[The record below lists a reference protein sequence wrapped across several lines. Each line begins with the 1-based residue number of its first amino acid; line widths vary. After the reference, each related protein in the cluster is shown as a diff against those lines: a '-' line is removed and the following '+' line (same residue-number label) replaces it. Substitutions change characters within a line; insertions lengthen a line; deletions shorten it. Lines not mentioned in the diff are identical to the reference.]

1 MPQTSQTEKDHG
13 QDARANEMS
22 RATVIARRELSSY
35 FYSPIAYVAMFLF
48 LVVAGYAFRQDFQPG
63 QPATM
68 RAIFAQMVWLF
79 VAILPVLCMGLL
91 AQEWAT
97 GTIESLMTAPV
108 GEADVVLG
116 KFFGSFLLFLLLLVP
131 TLFYVLLLII
141 FGNPDYGPIFSGYLG
156 IILVGALFIAIGLFC
171 SSLTRSQI
179 VAAVTTMAI
188 LTVITILPWW
198 ISGEATLR
206 PFMRTLA
213 DQTVFRR
220 YTDFSKGIID
230 IGNLVFFL
238 ATTGV
243 FLFLTTKV
251 LESRRWK

>member
-1 MPQTSQTEKDHG
+1 MN
-13 QDARANEMS
+13 RAV
-22 RATVIARRELSSY
+22 TIARREFLGY
-35 FYSPIAYVAMFLF
+35 LFSPIAYVAMTLF
-48 LVVAGYAFRQDFQPG
+48 LLAAGLLFRKDFEPG

-68 RAIFAQMVWLF
+68 RTIFDWMVW
-79 VAILPVLCMGLL
+79 ILVGIIPLLCMGLI

-108 GEADVVLG
+108 SESDVILG

-131 TLFYVLLLII
+131 TLFYVILLRIY
-141 FGNPDYGPIFSGYLG
+141 GNPDYGPIFSGYLG

-198 ISGEATLR
+198 VSGEATL
-206 PFMRTLA
+206 PAFWRTVA

-230 IGNLVFFL
+230 IGNLFFFI

-243 FLFLTTKV
+243 FLFLTVKV